1 MTWRHPSIA
10 ARLTAG
16 LGVVAL
22 VVFSTAGWLLQRA
35 LQSELV
41 DADQMK
47 LAGKVSVVLHF
58 IDEANRSGDRAALFH
73 HLDDLRIGHDGL
85 HVWLFDEA
93 GEAIYGAASAN
104 GTTVAPR
111 PAPGVRADV
120 TETALPSASLWP
132 AGRLRVAIESG
143 PRDELLRSH
152 LATLV
157 LICALGVG
165 STVLLSWVAI
175 GRCLRPVSQLSAEA
189 SDITPSSMG
198 RRLTVP
204 PEGAE
209 LTGLVRAFN
218 QALDRLEDA
227 YAQLQAFNANVA
239 HELRTPLASLVT
251 GTQVTLSSPRS
262 REDLREV
269 LMSNLEELQLLNALV
284 NDMLFL
290 SRADRGDRAEGLE
303 DVALGSEADKAIR
316 YCDALLQEA
325 GVAAERSGDAT
336 AVCNPPLVLRALVNL
351 LTNAIRHSRAGDT
364 IQVLIEPDHG
374 LVALSVLN
382 PGIEIPAPVR
392 AQMFDRF
399 YRADSSRSRGQA
411 GHGLGL
417 AIVAAVARMHG
428 GTVFVE
434 RIGQANR
441 VGLTLPAG
449 DTPSSVDPVEG
460 VAVVGTAPVMPLP
473 NSTARPARSL

>member
-16 LGVVAL
+16 LGAVAL

-35 LQSELV
+35 LESELLE
-41 DADQMK
+41 ADRLK

-73 HLDDLRIGHDGL
+73 HLDDLRIGHEGL
-85 HVWLFDEA
+85 HVWLITQA
-93 GEAIYGAASAN
+93 GDTVYGASGAN
-104 GTTVAPR
+104 AAPGA
-111 PAPGVRADV
+111 PGLAPGVRTDV
-120 TETALPSASLWP
+120 TEASLPSASPWP
-132 AGRLRVAIESG
+132 GGRLRIALESG
-143 PRDELLRSH
+143 PRDELLRLH

-165 STVLLSWVAI
+165 STVLLSWFAI
-175 GRCLRPVSQLSAEA
+175 GRCLRPVSRLSAEA
-189 SDITPSSMG
+189 SAITPRSMG
-198 RRLTVP
+198 RRLTML
-204 PEGAE
+204 PEGTE
-209 LTGLVRAFN
+209 LTGLAHAFN
-218 QALDRLEDA
+218 HALDRLEEA

-239 HELRTPLASLVT
+239 HELRTPLASLIT

-269 LMSNLEELQLLNALV
+269 LISNLEELQLLNALV

-303 DVALGSEADKAIR
+303 SVALGVEADKAIR
-316 YCDALLQEA
+316 YCEALLQEA
-325 GVAAERSGDAT
+325 GVSAERAGDAM
-336 AVCNPPLVLRALVNL
+336 AFCNPPLVLRALVNL
-351 LTNAIRHSRAGDT
+351 LTNAIRHARAGAT
-364 IQVLIEPDHG
+364 IRVGIEPAGG
-374 LVALSVLN
+374 LIALSVLN
-382 PGIEIPAPVR
+382 PGPEIPTQVR
-392 AQMFDRF
+392 TQMFDRF
-399 YRADSSRSRGQA
+399 YRADTSRSRKSA

-428 GTVFVE
+428 GSVFAE

-449 DTPSSVDPVEG
+449 ESQSPIAAASGPDSARDAGRLVEG
-460 VAVVGTAPVMPLP
+460 EAAI
-473 NSTARPARSL
+473 ARVRP

>member
-35 LQSELV
+35 LESELV
-41 DADQMK
+41 EADRLK
-47 LAGKVSVVLHF
+47 LAGKISVVLHF
-58 IDEANRSGDRAALFH
+58 IDEAHRSGDRLALFH

-85 HVWLFDEA
+85 HVWLITEA
-93 GEAIYGAASAN
+93 GDTVYGASSAN
-104 GTTVAPR
+104 GTTAP
-111 PAPGVRADV
+111 PGLAPGVRADT

-157 LICALGVG
+157 LICALGVA
-165 STVLLSWVAI
+165 STVLLSWFAI
-175 GRCLRPVSQLSAEA
+175 GRCLRPVSRLSAEA

-198 RRLTVP
+198 RRLTMT
-204 PEGAE
+204 PEGTE

-218 QALDRLEDA
+218 HALDRLEDA

-239 HELRTPLASLVT
+239 HELRTPLASLIT

-262 REDLREV
+262 RDELREV
-269 LMSNLEELQLLNALV
+269 LISNLEELQLLNALV

-303 DVALGSEADKAIR
+303 EVVLGAEADKAIR

-325 GVAAERSGDAT
+325 GVVAERSGDAA

-351 LTNAIRHSRAGDT
+351 LTNAIRHTRAGDT
-364 IQVLIEPDHG
+364 IRVLIEPDHG

-382 PGIEIPAPVR
+382 PELEIPTQVR

-399 YRADSSRSRGQA
+399 YRADTSRSRRQA

-441 VGLTLPAG
+441 VGLRLPAR
-449 DTPSSVDPVEG
+449 DSQTTV
-460 VAVVGTAPVMPLP
+460 APVKSFAAAATASATQSP
-473 NSTARPARSL
+473 NSTARPARSR